1 MQLQACGQAPLHGM
15 PSQACSN
22 RCLPSCLCLHPDTP
36 PASPPCP
43 AAEQEQTKAWLHI
56 LLDIAVMVCVMLSD
70 PSLPH
75 SPAPLPTL
83 IVTSC
88 LTVLDMVRLPALPAP
103 APACLPIS
111 ACLPA
116 SLWALTCACLWDGIS
131 LAGVATLSGYVLN
144 GAC

>member
-1 MQLQACGQAPLHGM
+1 
-15 PSQACSN
+15 
-22 RCLPSCLCLHPDTP
+22 
-36 PASPPCP
+36 
-43 AAEQEQTKAWLHI
+43 
-56 LLDIAVMVCVMLSD
+56 MVCVMLSD

-83 IVTSC
+83 IVTSF
-88 LTVLDMVRLPALPAP
+88 LTVLDMVSTASLPACLRLPAC
-103 APACLPIS
+103 ACLPTP

-116 SLWALTCACLWDGIS
+116 SLWALMCACPWHGIS